1 MSLVST
7 QNLTVDMA
15 LPLASKHTLSSTLTR
30 LLQRSTPRNSYV
42 LFSPAGTGSR
52 LHTYTISRCTPIPT
66 AFIFSLP
73 LPFLACPAHTLLTYT
88 IRSSA
93 KKVGLLVNK
102 KVQEMAGKEAMPI
115 EAVMNEELRPLLARA
130 IMMGNTLLICG
141 QQSATDFAQRFNDAP
156 TDIPEGDPGV
166 DTAGGTKAFFPKEVF
181 VNAGRGLITEEWVQ
195 KLYREK
201 ELAETSG
208 MAVRKVESGT
218 DADKFRVV
226 CTTWFA
232 PTREEGDD
240 VDEYEEFLFGNKWG
254 YHKPVSQY
262 QVIVIEHEADTAL
275 RT

>member
-1 MSLVST
+1 MRFAMSLCIV
-7 QNLTVDMA
+7 N
-15 LPLASKHTLSSTLTR
+15 R
-30 LLQRSTPRNSYV
+30 PRKI
-42 LFSPAGTGSR
+42 LRCPPRPFSPAVATVSDYI
-52 LHTYTISRCTPIPT
+52 TYTISHRTPFPT
-66 AFIFSLP
+66 VFIFLLLSL
-73 LPFLACPAHTLLTYT
+73 FSPAHTLLTFT
-88 IRSSA
+88 LRSRSCSA

-156 TDIPEGDPGV
+156 TDIPEGDLGV

-262 QVIVIEHEADTAL
+262 QVIVIEHEAGTAL

>member
-1 MSLVST
+1 MYTYSDGVHF
-7 QNLTVDMA
+7 LTT
-15 LPLASKHTLSSTLTR
+15 S
-30 LLQRSTPRNSYV
+30 
-42 LFSPAGTGSR
+42 
-52 LHTYTISRCTPIPT
+52 
-66 AFIFSLP
+66 
-73 LPFLACPAHTLLTYT
+73 PFLACPAHTLLTYT

>member
-1 MSLVST
+1 M
-7 QNLTVDMA
+7 
-15 LPLASKHTLSSTLTR
+15 
-30 LLQRSTPRNSYV
+30 
-42 LFSPAGTGSR
+42 
-52 LHTYTISRCTPIPT
+52 
-66 AFIFSLP
+66 FIFSLLSLFSP
-73 LPFLACPAHTLLTYT
+73 DHTLLTFT
-88 IRSSA
+88 LRSRSA

-156 TDIPEGDPGV
+156 TDIPEGDLGV

-262 QVIVIEHEADTAL
+262 QVIVIEHEAGTAL